1 MRTALVRLNSVRLLL
16 LGGVTGFSQSTS
28 KMTALSSSTPGPLE
42 VADNSAPCSG
52 TSDALFA
59 VIERMQ
65 LKLRPPGM
73 AAPGALSADPS
84 AEAPPAETCD
94 PKTASWGRFLD
105 AGTGAHSLSW
115 VQQLPL
121 ASWAAVTADKQMKR
135 TVENEAARDTTGKRP
150 ENSKGNIV
158 LGNWDDE
165 KLLAGEQYEVVL
177 ADYLIGAMD
186 GFSPFKQDLI
196 FDRLRRHVAPN
207 SGILYIIGL
216 QPIPYS
222 ASYPED
228 IIVDVTR
235 ARDACILL
243 AGHRCYREYP
253 LTWVQRQLTAHGY
266 RVLDTET
273 LPILYSEQS
282 IRRQINVAKSKLPH
296 FKDRTLAQAME
307 KSLAEL
313 DRRMV
318 NVVAAQKPTSR
329 IRHGFD
335 YIIAAELDPDW
346 TPPADGGRS

>member
-1 MRTALVRLNSVRLLL
+1 MVAPTATSLDPASAGGEGDSTAPSCNPRT
-16 LGGVTGFSQSTS
+16 Q
-28 KMTALSSSTPGPLE
+28 
-42 VADNSAPCSG
+42 
-52 TSDALFA
+52 
-59 VIERMQ
+59 
-65 LKLRPPGM
+65 
-73 AAPGALSADPS
+73 
-84 AEAPPAETCD
+84 
-94 PKTASWGRFLD
+94 SWGRFLD

-121 ASWAAVTADKQMKR
+121 TSWAAVTADGQMKA
-135 TVENEAARDTTGKRP
+135 TVETEAAKDSAGKRP

-165 KLLAGEQYEVVL
+165 TLLDGEQYEVVL

-196 FDRLRRHVAPN
+196 FDRLRRHVAPE

-216 QPIPYS
+216 EPIPYG
-222 ASYPED
+222 ANFPAD

-235 ARDACILL
+235 MRDACILL

-253 LTWVQRQLTAHGY
+253 MTWTQRQLEAHGY
-266 RVLDTET
+266 RILGTET

-296 FKDRTLAQAME
+296 FKDRALAQAME

-313 DRRMV
+313 DRRMS
-318 NVVAAQKPTSR
+318 NVVAAQKPGNR

-335 YIIAAELDPDW
+335 YIIAAEIDPNW
-346 TPPADGGRS
+346 KGAEVGNADA